1 MVKCG
6 PLGRK
11 IDECFKCF
19 KGSTLQRPAWS
30 FLDLLLPPEQWA
42 LTFASH
48 IYIVFV
54 QCNIRVTNE
63 AQTLCMV
70 IHNLDSLTGSILHSC
85 SWSTMSH
92 KQQYHCCGYHYPGA
106 GSAGV
111 SILHEECTWCQH
123 FEKTV
128 TAKHIV
134 YSLLHHL
141 QEKTVEY
148 CGRNLFGLLWSAAH
162 IYILLYTLHIFIL

>member
-1 MVKCG
+1 MWTSGLEDWWV
-6 PLGRK
+6 LQV
-11 IDECFKCF
+11 
-19 KGSTLQRPAWS
+19 LQRQHS
-30 FLDLLLPPEQWA
+30 S
-42 LTFASH
+42 ASSMELFGFTATSRAMGTD
-48 IYIVFV
+48 ICITYIVFV

-92 KQQYHCCGYHYPGA
+92 KQKYHCCGYHYPGA